1 MSDPLARAEELLS
14 RLEALRQEL
23 ERAED
28 PALAIDLLEEIAA
41 LARDAQAEVERA
53 RREGA

>member
-1 MSDPLARAEELLS
+1 VSDPLARAEELLS